1 MCDAL
6 ILVDFVGQLKFEC
19 RQQYID
25 SQTLAHTPAARERR
39 GNERWYLLSG
49 NMTQNQLVC

>member
-25 SQTLAHTPAARERR
+25 SQTLAHTPTRERR